1 MKTLLVLVL
10 SCLMAFSAS
19 AVIDPDPDML
29 GIYFDLEADNNCIT
43 VAANTPFFAYL
54 ILTNSTAPAINAYE
68 FGFMNCICAGNE
80 TLFFMLASNIAH
92 NVVAGV
98 DVGSHTALEGQYIVG
113 LAEPIPTTV
122 ATLLH
127 SWEFMLGAVLPVQ
140 MFIGPTTVPSLP
152 GGLPVVQNAEGS
164 ILMTVGTSTG
174 GPEIP
179 VATMNTDCVVAAEN
193 VTWSD
198 VKVLYR

>member
-10 SCLMAFSAS
+10 SCLMAFSAL

-54 ILTNSTAPAINAYE
+54 ILTNSTAQAINAYE

-92 NVVAGV
+92 NVVSGV
-98 DVGSHTALEGQYIVG
+98 DVGEHTALEGQYIVKNLVLISAALVIG
-113 LAEPIPTTV
+113 GGVRGGAE
-122 ATLLH
+122 
-127 SWEFMLGAVLPVQ
+127 
-140 MFIGPTTVPSLP
+140 
-152 GGLPVVQNAEGS
+152 
-164 ILMTVGTSTG
+164 
-174 GPEIP
+174 
-179 VATMNTDCVVAAEN
+179 
-193 VTWSD
+193 
-198 VKVLYR
+198 K